1 MPTYSNFMSCIHIS
15 DVQLGVLET
24 KKLQSSAVKKI
35 VATCVDSEEE
45 VDLSNFSLSELPDD
59 VFLLIK
65 LKKIRR
71 FSVSNNLLMTVPVS
85 VASMINLTNLN
96 ISNNQISK
104 LPRELVHCKNLE
116 TLNISMNSFV
126 EVPHFLWD
134 LKTLQQIVATK
145 NFISEVDENLLYKS
159 TLMILDIR
167 DNPLTTNFYK
177 TLSVRKE
184 NDDPEDKLKIVFSN
198 QNVDDEDWTDL
209 SI

>member
-1 MPTYSNFMSCIHIS
+1 
-15 DVQLGVLET
+15 
-24 KKLQSSAVKKI
+24 
-35 VATCVDSEEE
+35 
-45 VDLSNFSLSELPDD
+45 
-59 VFLLIK
+59 
-65 LKKIRR
+65 
-71 FSVSNNLLMTVPVS
+71 
-85 VASMINLTNLN
+85 
-96 ISNNQISK
+96 
-104 LPRELVHCKNLE
+104 
-116 TLNISMNSFV
+116 MNSFV

-134 LKTLQQIVATK
+134 LKALQQIVATK
-145 NFISEVDENLLYKS
+145 NFISEVDQNLLYKS

>member
-15 DVQLGVLET
+15 DVQLGFLET

-184 NDDPEDKLKIVFSN
+184 NDDSEDKLKIVFSN